1 MHAPI
6 FFPENHPPLPSP
18 KIGVLLL
25 NLGTPNGTDYWSM
38 RRYLSEFLSD
48 RRIIELS
55 PALWQPILQGIILN
69 IRPKKSGAAYARIW
83 NKEKDESPLRTTTRD
98 LTEKVAALLQ
108 SDNPNV
114 MVQYAMRYGD
124 PSTSSI
130 IEEMI
135 KAGCDRLLLLPLYP
149 QYSAATV
156 GTACDQAFRQLMR
169 ERWQPSVRTVPPWYD
184 DINHINLL
192 AESIENH
199 YKSLDWTPDVLV
211 ASFHGLPVEYF
222 KKGDPYHCH
231 CAKTARMLRERL
243 GWDKDKLLM
252 VFQSRFGPKE
262 WLQPYADET
271 VKSLP
276 AKGIKNIA
284 VISPG
289 FVADCVETLDELAIE
304 LAHEF
309 HTAGGENFSY
319 IPCLNDN
326 EDHARFIA
334 AMATR
339 ELSGWL

>member
-1 MHAPI
+1 
-6 FFPENHPPLPSP
+6 
-18 KIGVLLL
+18 
-25 NLGTPNGTDYWSM
+25 
-38 RRYLSEFLSD
+38 
-48 RRIIELS
+48 
-55 PALWQPILQGIILN
+55 
-69 IRPKKSGAAYARIW
+69 
-83 NKEKDESPLRTTTRD
+83 
-98 LTEKVAALLQ
+98 
-108 SDNPNV
+108 
-114 MVQYAMRYGD
+114 
-124 PSTSSI
+124 
-130 IEEMI
+130 
-135 KAGCDRLLLLPLYP
+135 
-149 QYSAATV
+149 
-156 GTACDQAFRQLMR
+156 MR

-243 GWDKDKLLM
+243 GWDKDKLLL

-334 AMATR
+334 EMATR

>member
-6 FFPENHPPLPSP
+6 LFPENHPPLPSP

-108 SDNPNV
+108 SDNPNL
-114 MVQYAMRYGD
+114 MVEYAMRYGD
-124 PSTSSI
+124 PSTSSV

-199 YKSLDWTPDVLV
+199 YKILDWTPDVLV

-243 GWDKDKLLM
+243 GCDKDKLLL

-334 AMATR
+334 EMATR

>member
-6 FFPENHPPLPSP
+6 LFPENHPPLPSP

-114 MVQYAMRYGD
+114 MVEYAMRYGD
-124 PSTSSI
+124 PSTSSV

-184 DINHINLL
+184 DINHIDLL

-231 CAKTARMLRERL
+231 CAK
-243 GWDKDKLLM
+243 
-252 VFQSRFGPKE
+252 
-262 WLQPYADET
+262 
-271 VKSLP
+271 
-276 AKGIKNIA
+276 
-284 VISPG
+284 
-289 FVADCVETLDELAIE
+289 
-304 LAHEF
+304 
-309 HTAGGENFSY
+309 
-319 IPCLNDN
+319 
-326 EDHARFIA
+326 
-334 AMATR
+334 
-339 ELSGWL
+339 

>member
-6 FFPENHPPLPSP
+6 LFPENHPPLPSP

-114 MVQYAMRYGD
+114 MVEYAMRYGD
-124 PSTSSI
+124 PSTSSV

-184 DINHINLL
+184 DAEHINLL
-192 AESIENH
+192 AESIEEH
-199 YKSLDWTPDVLV
+199 YNNLDWKPDVLV

-326 EDHARFIA
+326 ENHARFIA
-334 AMATR
+334 EMATR
-339 ELSGWL
+339 ELCGWL

>member
-6 FFPENHPPLPSP
+6 LFPENHPPLPSP

-124 PSTSSI
+124 PSTSSV

-262 WLQPYADET
+262 WLQP
-271 VKSLP
+271 
-276 AKGIKNIA
+276 
-284 VISPG
+284 
-289 FVADCVETLDELAIE
+289 
-304 LAHEF
+304 
-309 HTAGGENFSY
+309 
-319 IPCLNDN
+319 
-326 EDHARFIA
+326 
-334 AMATR
+334 
-339 ELSGWL
+339 

>member
-6 FFPENHPPLPSP
+6 LFPENHPPLPSP

-114 MVQYAMRYGD
+114 MVEYAMRYGD
-124 PSTSSI
+124 PSTSSV

-169 ERWQPSVRTVPPWYD
+169 ERWEPSVRTVPPWYD
-184 DINHINLL
+184 DINHIGLL
-192 AESIENH
+192 AESIEDH

-289 FVADCVETLDELAIE
+289 FVADCVETLDELAI
-304 LAHEF
+304 
-309 HTAGGENFSY
+309 
-319 IPCLNDN
+319 CLLYTSPSPRD
-326 EDHARFIA
+326 
-334 AMATR
+334 
-339 ELSGWL
+339 